1 MILWESVSRKLC
13 GIFNAAALNLCAVA
27 AFVWKE
33 FVVLPSLQ
41 RILLALFVIGFSAAS
56 LAHAEEKPRVEE
68 PRIKGLLASPQA
80 VLDDLEFL
88 VVGLA
93 REKKQWVNNIQPS
106 IEIFLLGVDYNKPLR
121 WDILVNNDGPDEK
134 SGYRFQPSIPID
146 RGGKGLRTFIKK
158 NLVPIGIEPR
168 LKKRGYY
175 QLTGDVFEGW
185 MRVVGKKKKKDY
197 ACIAAKGHAGDVP
210 ANMPYPG
217 DSHKEL
223 LALGYDVALDLVNTA
238 DQTELRKSQADDL
251 LNFFMKKVQRKP
263 DETQAKFDFRKLSQ
277 QHTYEQ
283 MHRVYVES
291 EHFTVGWV
299 TNESD
304 HQGEAEFELHG
315 LPDTGL
321 RKYLESM
328 GTEPS
333 RFAALEM
340 PEDPVMGLRLN
351 LPFDDFRRAQ
361 LDAWYPV
368 ARAAAQGGIDTSER
382 FTESEKGP
390 AKQAT
395 DLLFDMLSAGDPLGR
410 LDLFADITVADAD
423 KHAMVVGVVVA
434 DGKAADE
441 IVKLLPQVREGWNV
455 EMETET
461 VGDTAIHKIDASARL
476 PKAMLRFFGES
487 GLAYVATSPT
497 TVWIAGGDGSL
508 ELLKASI
515 VKVGDGADRGDGGD
529 AGEGEADKGEAGAN
543 EADEEDSPDE
553 QTETVE
559 EGVEIAAAADVVA
572 SGKFVDLKL
581 QAGPIVSFA
590 NDLGEETGL
599 RLADSI
605 NIKPPGGAAGT
616 SGQGR
621 PSMQPIDPA
630 DIREI
635 IRRALVGIDDRVT
648 GVISRT
654 DDHISGRMTFAPGI
668 LRSFGKI
675 IAKVAKDNL

>member
-1 MILWESVSRKLC
+1 M
-13 GIFNAAALNLCAVA
+13 
-27 AFVWKE
+27 
-33 FVVLPSLQ
+33 LPSLQ
-41 RILLALFVIGFSAAS
+41 RISLALFVIGFSAAS
-56 LAHAEEKPRVEE
+56 AAHAEEQ

-88 VVGLA
+88 VVDLA
-93 REKKQWVNNIQPS
+93 KEKKQWEKNVLPS

-146 RGGKGLRTFIKK
+146 RGGKGLRTFIKE

-175 QLTGDVFEGW
+175 ELTGAVFEGW
-185 MRVVGKKKKKDY
+185 MRIVDKKHKDY
-197 ACIAAKGHAGDVP
+197 ACIAAKGHADDVP

-223 LALGYDVALDLVNTA
+223 LSAGYDIALDLVNSA
-238 DQTELRKSQADDL
+238 DQTDLRKSQADDL
-251 LNFFMKKVQRKP
+251 LAFFMKDVKRKP
-263 DETQAKFDFRKLSQ
+263 DETQAQFDFRSLSQ
-277 QHTYEQ
+277 RHTYEQ

-291 EHFTVGWV
+291 EHFTIGWV
-299 TNESD
+299 TNESEP
-304 HQGEAEFELHG
+304 QGEAEFELHA

-321 RKYLESM
+321 WKYLESM

-340 PEDPVMGLRLN
+340 PEDPVLGLRLN
-351 LPFDDFRRAQ
+351 LPFDDFRRQQ

-382 FTESEKGP
+382 FSDHEKGP

-395 DLLFDMLSAGDPLGR
+395 DLLFDMLDAGDPLGR
-410 LDLFADITVADAD
+410 LDMFADITVADTG
-423 KHAMVVGVVVA
+423 KHGMVVGVVAA

-441 IVKLLPQVREGWNV
+441 IVKLLPQVREGWKV

-461 VGDTAIHKIDASARL
+461 VGDTAIHRIDVSEKL
-476 PKAMLRFFGES
+476 PKAMLTFLGES

-508 ELLKASI
+508 ELLRAAI
-515 VKVGDGADRGDGGD
+515 AKVADRDNEDGTDKDGTGNDGTGKDNDGTGDDEAD
-529 AGEGEADKGEAGAN
+529 AGGV
-543 EADEEDSPDE
+543 PVE
-553 QTETVE
+553 QTATEEEGIEIASASETVE
-559 EGVEIAAAADVVA
+559 

-581 QAGPIVSFA
+581 QAGPIITFA
-590 NDLGEETGL
+590 NDLSNETGL
-599 RLADSI
+599 SLADSI

-630 DIREI
+630 EMREI
-635 IRRALVGIDDRVT
+635 IRKALIGIDDRVT

-654 DDHISGRMTFAPGI
+654 DGHISGRMTFAPGI

-675 IAKVAKDNL
+675 IAKIAKDNL

>member
-1 MILWESVSRKLC
+1 M
-13 GIFNAAALNLCAVA
+13 
-27 AFVWKE
+27 
-33 FVVLPSLQ
+33 LPSLQ
-41 RILLALFVIGFSAAS
+41 RISLALFVIGFSVAS
-56 LAHAEEKPRVEE
+56 PARAQDQ

-88 VVGLA
+88 VVDLA
-93 REKKQWVNNIQPS
+93 KEKKQWQQNVLPS

-134 SGYRFQPSIPID
+134 SGYRFQPSIPLD
-146 RGGKGLRTFIKK
+146 RGGKGLRTFIKE

-185 MRVVGKKKKKDY
+185 MRIVDKKRKDY
-197 ACIAAKGHAGDVP
+197 ACIAAKDHADDIP
-210 ANMPYPG
+210 ADMPYPG

-223 LALGYDVALDLVNTA
+223 LSAGYDVALDLVNTA

-251 LNFFMKKVQRKP
+251 LNFFMKNVKRKP
-263 DETQAKFDFRKLSQ
+263 KESQATFDLRSLSQ
-277 QHTYEQ
+277 RHTFEQ
-283 MHRVYVES
+283 LHRIYVEA
-291 EHFTVGWV
+291 ERFTIGWV
-299 TNESD
+299 TNESEP
-304 HQGEAEFELHG
+304 QGEAEFELRA

-321 RKYLESM
+321 QKYLESM
-328 GTEPS
+328 GTQPS

-340 PEDPVMGLRLN
+340 PEDPVLGLRLN
-351 LPFDDFRRAQ
+351 LPFDDFRREQ

-382 FTESEKGP
+382 FTDSERGP

-395 DLLFDMLSAGDPLGR
+395 DLLFDMLSAGNPLGR
-410 LDLFADITVADAD
+410 LDLFADITVADTG
-423 KHAMVVGVVVA
+423 KHALVVGVVVA

-441 IVKLLPQVREGWNV
+441 IVKLLPQVREGWKV
-455 EMETET
+455 EMETDT
-461 VGDTAIHKIDASARL
+461 VGDTAIHKIDVSAKL
-476 PKAMLRFFGES
+476 PKAMLTFFGES

-515 VKVGDGADRGDGGD
+515 TAVGNGASENGDGGD
-529 AGEGEADKGEAGAN
+529 DGSEDGAVNDEADGDG
-543 EADEEDSPDE
+543 PTPE
-553 QTETVE
+553 QTETE
-559 EGVEIAAAADVVA
+559 QEGVEVTSAADTVA

-581 QAGPIVSFA
+581 QAGPLITFA
-590 NDLGEETGL
+590 NDLSKETGL
-599 RLADSI
+599 SLADSI

-630 DIREI
+630 EIREI
-635 IRRALVGIDDRVT
+635 IRKALIGIDDRVT

-675 IAKVAKDNL
+675 IAKIAKDNL